1 MSPIVTIII
10 LNWNGQNILSACLE
24 SLQRQTFRNFRVI
37 VVDNGS
43 TDGSLDLAAR
53 VFPTAEIMALG
64 RNTGF
69 ARGNNIGFAAVDS
82 PYTALLNNDTVA
94 HPDWLASLVNTL
106 ENTPEA
112 GFAACRML
120 LYDRPDTIDRAGD
133 AYCRS
138 GTAMLRG
145 RGKPA
150 DAFLQP
156 EWVFGACAG
165 AALYRTAMLKK
176 IGLFDEDFFLLY
188 EDVDLSFRAQLQGFP
203 CRYVPEA
210 VVWHHGSQSIG
221 HDSPTSI
228 FYSHRNLEWV
238 YIQNMPARLI
248 GKSIALHLLYDLAA
262 LVYFAACG
270 HLAIFLKAKL
280 AALRGLPDALA
291 KRRRIQARK
300 VVGDDYLWLLMDRE
314 HFLPRLRRRQN

>member
-1 MSPIVTIII
+1 
-10 LNWNGQNILSACLE
+10 
-24 SLQRQTFRNFRVI
+24 VI

-43 TDGSLDLAAR
+43 SDGSLDLAAR
-53 VFPTAEIMALG
+53 VFPAAVIMALG

-69 ARGNNIGFAAVDS
+69 AQGNNIGFVAVDT

-94 HPDWLASLVNTL
+94 DPDWLASLVSAL
-106 ENTPEA
+106 EKTPKA
-112 GFAACRML
+112 GFAASRML

-138 GTAMLRG
+138 GTALLRG

-150 DAFLQP
+150 DVFLRR

-165 AALYRTAMLKK
+165 AALYRTAMLKE

-188 EDVDLSFRAQLQGFP
+188 EDVDLSFRAQLQGYK
-203 CRYVPEA
+203 CLYVPNA
-210 VVWHHGSQSIG
+210 VVYHHGSKSVG
-221 HDSPTSI
+221 DDSPTSI

-248 GKSIALHLLYDLAA
+248 GKSIGLHLLYDLAA
-262 LVYFAACG
+262 LFYFAARG
-270 HLAIFLKAKL
+270 HLITFLKAKL
-280 AALRGLPDALA
+280 AALKGLPSALA

-300 VVGDDYLWLLMDRE
+300 VVSDEYLWRLMDRE
-314 HFLPRLRRRQN
+314 RFLPRLKRRLIN